1 MWPSV
6 GNQCSIM
13 KMWDMFYP
21 LVNQMLVSA
30 FSFLIVGLFVSL
42 FLSINSQYD
51 CMNCVRVCVHYI
63 KYKYEMEYR
72 LPPSHN
78 KKQYSCH
85 CDVLVVVVVIDLD
98 FNWIQWR
105 TQTIVNFRWGEWLV
119 DHVTCVFVCGCVLIE
134 FNYAWMNVSMLHWIS
149 TFVQLAHTF
158 T

>member
-1 MWPSV
+1 
-6 GNQCSIM
+6 
-13 KMWDMFYP
+13 MFYP

-85 CDVLVVVVVIDLD
+85 CDVLVVVVVIDLISIG
-98 FNWIQWR
+98 FNEEHKR
-105 TQTIVNFRWGEWLV
+105 L
-119 DHVTCVFVCGCVLIE
+119 
-134 FNYAWMNVSMLHWIS
+134 S
-149 TFVQLAHTF
+149 TFDEESGWWIMSLVCLCVDVS
-158 T
+158 

>member
-1 MWPSV
+1 MLRIPMWPSV

-85 CDVLVVVVVIDLD
+85 CDVLVVVVVIDLISIG
-98 FNWIQWR
+98 FNEEHKR
-105 TQTIVNFRWGEWLV
+105 L
-119 DHVTCVFVCGCVLIE
+119 
-134 FNYAWMNVSMLHWIS
+134 S
-149 TFVQLAHTF
+149 TFDEESGWWIMSLVCLCVDVS
-158 T
+158 